1 MKMGAIKHTKR
12 DNLKFRSN
20 LILKEEEKEILRQV
34 EILKQQY
41 EEMKEKIEENEKK

>member
-20 LILKEEEKEILRQV
+20 LIPKEEEKEILRQV